1 MVEDGVAR
9 AAACVRS
16 NARARARAL
25 FVRRRQAQRRAYA
38 ASLRV
43 CIDWNAT
50 AVASHVA
57 PKPLKFA
64 SETLESQLAQLEEA
78 GVNYLV
84 VEMFACA
91 PCGGAPLTPP
101 RG

>member
-1 MVEDGVAR
+1 MRPRMLSALLLLLLPVAAWAE
-9 AAACVRS
+9 AA
-16 NARARARAL
+16 
-25 FVRRRQAQRRAYA
+25 
-38 ASLRV
+38 
-43 CIDWNAT
+43 
-50 AVASHVA
+50 A

-91 PCGGAPLTPP
+91 PWGDAPLTPP